1 MGKAGE
7 REYFCIDDYENTF
20 GSGENSAVWE
30 LKFGLV
36 KELAAFAVEVS
47 ADKDERLEERRG
59 AEVVHLHVT
68 GHGDDVEGTV
78 ELAHGFVEKGGD
90 DAAVD
95 VAGWAF
101 VEAI

>member
-7 REYFCIDDYENTF
+7 REYFCVDDDEDTF
-20 GSGENSAVWE
+20 GSGENGAVWE

-36 KELAAFAVEVS
+36 KELAAFAVKVT
-47 ADKDERLEERRG
+47 ADQDKRLEERRG

-78 ELAHGFVEKGGD
+78 EFAHGFVEKGGD

-95 VAGWAF
+95 VAGGAF